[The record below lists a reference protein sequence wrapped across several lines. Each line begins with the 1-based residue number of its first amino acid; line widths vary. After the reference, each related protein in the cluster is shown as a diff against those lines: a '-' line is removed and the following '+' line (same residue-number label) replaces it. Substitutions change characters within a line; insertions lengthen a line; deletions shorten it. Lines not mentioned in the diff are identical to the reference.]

1 MSTRELAASK
11 KRFEGLP
18 DVLDWIITGA
28 AWDAAKH
35 LLKRTRAL
43 WKRRRQPTI
52 SYPMEERGK
61 LTVTFSDVL
70 DVGITV
76 KRVHERDAE
85 PPVNPTL

>member
-18 DVLDWIITGA
+18 DVLDWLITGA

-43 WKRRRQPTI
+43 WKQRRRPEPLVTVRAESQLVFSIADVVPV
-52 SYPMEERGK
+52 EV
-61 LTVTFSDVL
+61 TVTPL
-70 DVGITV
+70 YGQ
-76 KRVHERDAE
+76 DAD
-85 PPVNPTL
+85 PFVNPTL